1 MSKFPKNPRGQIVAA
16 VAFDQQTETIVRT
29 VSSLARHFEMGV
41 HLVSVVEPTLAN
53 PWIQLSGAQMAYFP
67 IYPDVDEAD
76 RQDKLARMV
85 ELARRFELP
94 FPVTTSVAYGLK
106 AQTIISEA
114 IAKRATVLV
123 TGFDPESYR
132 LSLTGMS
139 TALMLLADAPLPVLA
154 VTAGAAPDFDK
165 PRFKVLIADD
175 LTETTQEAVRNG
187 YEIASELEQA
197 EVRQTYVHGD
207 FRELLRSRWEEFV
220 CRFPG
225 KDCGTLT
232 PDSLWE
238 NEFQTLL
245 AQAKA
250 QGSPFRKK
258 AEIANVKITLDVRTG
273 TDVPEEFR
281 AVAKEFAPDLVVFG
295 RHRLLRSRPFLI
307 GRMPFRTMLQMR
319 QPILVVPPTG
329 ELYARLPFPASV

>member
-1 MSKFPKNPRGQIVAA
+1 MSQSPKNPRGQIVAA
-16 VAFDQQTETIVRT
+16 VAFDQQTEAIVRAVT
-29 VSSLARHFEMGV
+29 SLARRFEMGV

-53 PWIQLSGAQMAYFP
+53 PWIQLSRAEMAYFP
-67 IYPDVDEAD
+67 IYPGVDEAD
-76 RQDKLARMV
+76 RQDKTTRMAD
-85 ELARRFELP
+85 LARRFELP
-94 FPVTTSVAYGLK
+94 FPVTTSVTYGLK

-114 IAKRATVLV
+114 IAKRANVLV

-154 VTAGAAPDFDK
+154 VTVETAPDFNK

-175 LTETTQEAVRNG
+175 LTETTQEAVRMG
-187 YEIASELEQA
+187 YEIASGLEHA
-197 EVRQTYVHGD
+197 EVRQTYIHGD
-207 FRELLRSRWEEFV
+207 FRELLRSRWEEFKS
-220 CRFPG
+220 RFPD

-238 NEFQTLL
+238 TEQQTLL
-245 AQAKA
+245 AKATA
-250 QGSPFRKK
+250 QGAPFRKK
-258 AEIANVKITLDVRTG
+258 AELAHVKINLDVRTG

-281 AVAKEFAPDLVVFG
+281 NVAKEFAPDLVVFG

-307 GRMPFRTMLQMR
+307 GRMPFRTMLQLR
-319 QPILVVPPTG
+319 QPVLVVPPTS
-329 ELYARLPFPASV
+329 ELYARLPFPASL